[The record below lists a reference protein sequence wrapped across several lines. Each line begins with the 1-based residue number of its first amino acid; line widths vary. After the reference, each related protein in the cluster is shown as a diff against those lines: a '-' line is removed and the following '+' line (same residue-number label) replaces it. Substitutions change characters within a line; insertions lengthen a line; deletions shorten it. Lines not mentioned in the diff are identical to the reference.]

1 MGMAWLS
8 QVSAQHHYVL
18 AVALP
23 MVLIGIGQGLTLSPL
38 TAAGIVGVPAKD
50 AGAASGVVN
59 VAHQLGNS
67 LGLAALV
74 AVAGYVTT
82 GADAATGA
90 TLLLH
95 RVNTA
100 LTCSAGLLVL
110 ALLLVAAFILPQTL
124 QGANH
129 GLRHPQ

>member
-1 MGMAWLS
+1 
-8 QVSAQHHYVL
+8 
-18 AVALP
+18 
-23 MVLIGIGQGLTLSPL
+23 
-38 TAAGIVGVPAKD
+38 
-50 AGAASGVVN
+50 

-74 AVAGYVTT
+74 AVAAY

-100 LTCSAGLLVL
+100 LTCAAGLLVL
-110 ALLLVAAFILPQTL
+110 ALLLVAAFILPNTL
-124 QGANH
+124 QRAHH
-129 GLRHPQ
+129 GIRNT

>member
-1 MGMAWLS
+1 MAWLS
-8 QVSAQHHYVL
+8 QVSADSNYLL

-23 MVLIGIGQGLTLSPL
+23 MVLIGSGQGLTLSPL
-38 TAAGIVGVPAKD
+38 TAAGIVGVPALD

-74 AVAGYVTT
+74 AVAAY
-82 GADAATGA
+82 GADAATGVP
-90 TLLLH
+90 LLLH

-100 LTCSAGLLVL
+100 LTCAAGLLGM
-110 ALLLVAAFILPQTL
+110 ALLLVAAYIFRTS
-124 QGANH
+124 
-129 GLRHPQ
+129 